1 MLPIPLVHD
10 GDRKAQVSRPDLP
23 INDIDLLIRRLLA
36 NRRVGGREHKQLPSQ
51 ASYPLSRLATAR
63 ERSIESDKIGSI
75 LLRIPFYPTRKS
87 QTALV
92 ITRHKFQIFKLHRGC
107 RVGLNIDRQTR
118 ELCQQEFPDARLFRR
133 FRRQNR
139 DLLQRAL
146 TTALGLSLPPELP
159 NAVVLEEAKRRI
171 GTAMFIDSMESAD

>member
-1 MLPIPLVHD
+1 MNLLEPKTQFRPCATLQATEVRGATTPSNPTPFSPLEAVRRTLA
-10 GDRKAQVSRPDLP
+10 GVEEAELRPVASPQAGLAFQP
-23 INDIDLLIRRLLA
+23 RALLA
-36 NRRVGGREHKQLPSQ
+36 ITLYCHLHEIYGSGDIEDALRR
-51 ASYPLSRLATAR
+51 
-63 ERSIESDKIGSI
+63 D
-75 LLRIPFYPTRKS
+75 
-87 QTALV
+87 
-92 ITRHKFQIFKLHRGC
+92 
-107 RVGLNIDRQTR
+107 GLFR

-159 NAVVLEEAKRRI
+159 NAVVLEEARRRI